1 MKIKKFSYRYAQ
13 EILEHPKYKNSFDE
27 ILKICEGCP
36 LPVYKDKSSKQ
47 KNLDVIQQIINTY
60 FKLIFSHYGWESEP
74 LATPEDNEDSL
85 RSDFRKVFAS
95 STGEKIT
102 IQVEVEMG
110 NIASSYRN
118 YFKFQ
123 LSYSYDLTNVCLLIL
138 PCDKLS
144 RRIDS
149 GVASFE
155 KTVREIPSAK
165 LSITVP
171 TLIIGLDDEG
181 VDEIDLKKY
190 TTDLNILKGSTIGLK
205 REHEKIVAEII
216 ETQINKS

>member
-13 EILEHPKYKNSFDE
+13 EILEHPKYKDAYEE

-36 LPVYKDKSSKQ
+36 VPVYKGKSSKQ
-47 KNLDVIQQIINTY
+47 KNLDVVQQIINTY
-60 FKLIFSHYGWESEP
+60 FKLIFLHHGWELEP
-74 LATPEDNEDSL
+74 LATPENHEDSL
-85 RSDFRKVFAS
+85 RSDFRKIFTS
-95 STGEKIT
+95 KIGEKLT

-123 LSYSYDLTNVCLLIL
+123 LSYSYDLTNICLLIL

-144 RRIDS
+144 KRIDS
-149 GVASFE
+149 GVASYE

-181 VDEIDLKKY
+181 SVEIDLKKY

-216 ETQINKS
+216 ETIIKL

>member
-13 EILEHPKYKNSFDE
+13 EILEHPKYKDAYEE

-60 FKLIFSHYGWESEP
+60 FKLIFLHHGWESEP
-74 LATPEDNEDSL
+74 LATPEDHEDSL
-85 RSDFRKVFAS
+85 RSDFRKVFKS
-95 STGEKIT
+95 KEGESIT

-123 LSYSYDLTNVCLLIL
+123 LSYSYDLTNICLLIL

-144 RRIDS
+144 KRIDS

-171 TLIIGLDDEG
+171 TFVIGLDDDG
-181 VDEIDLKKY
+181 VNPIDLKTY
-190 TTDLNILKGSTIGLK
+190 TSDLNVLKGATNAFK
-205 REHEKIVAEII
+205 VEHERVVAEII
-216 ETQINKS
+216 ESLLN